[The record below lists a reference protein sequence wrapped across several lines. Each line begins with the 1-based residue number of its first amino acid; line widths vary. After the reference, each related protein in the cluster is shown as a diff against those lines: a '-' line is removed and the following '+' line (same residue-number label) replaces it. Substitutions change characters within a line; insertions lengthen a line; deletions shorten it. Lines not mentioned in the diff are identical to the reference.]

1 MDDKRVEFRVGRD
14 HYGQA
19 VWAAGLVVERE
30 QRADGPWLKVLPAYS
45 ESDEAAR
52 WVRQG
57 DVRSAVGSSAADD
70 SPGA

>member
-1 MDDKRVEFRVGRD
+1 MDDVRVEFRAGRD

-19 VWAAGLVVERE
+19 VWAAALVVERE

-52 WVRQG
+52 WVRET
-57 DVRSAVGSSAADD
+57 DVRSAVGSTTSDGL
-70 SPGA
+70 GA

>member
-1 MDDKRVEFRVGRD
+1 MDDVRVEFRAGRD

-30 QRADGPWLKVLPAYS
+30 QRADGPWLRVLPAYS
-45 ESDEAAR
+45 ASDEAAR
-52 WVRQG
+52 WVRG
-57 DVRSAVGSSAADD
+57 VDVRNQVGSTAMDD